1 MTIVVPMKRSE
12 NRALDQ
18 LRTVSIER
26 DVNAFAEGSALIKV
40 GNTHVL
46 CTASVD
52 ERVPKWMMGTGKGW
66 VTAEYSMLP
75 RSTSERSDR
84 EAVRGKQGGRTV
96 EIQRLIGRS
105 LRAVVDMEAL
115 GERQIILD
123 CDVLQADGGTRCA
136 SITGAYVALA
146 IACEGLVKQKKI
158 KRSPLL
164 AHIAAVSVGVVNG
177 VPVLD
182 LDYKEDSGAD
192 VDANI
197 IMTSEG
203 TFVELQ
209 STAEHAPF
217 TPETLQQL
225 IALGQMGVGEL
236 VALQRQALMSF

>member
-12 NRALDQ
+12 DRALDQ
-18 LRTVSIER
+18 MRTVSIER

-52 ERVPKWMMGTGKGW
+52 ERVPKWMLGTGKGW

-136 SITGAYVALA
+136 SITGAYVAMA
-146 IACEGLVKQKKI
+146 IACEGLLKQKKV
-158 KRSPLL
+158 KKSPLL
-164 AHIAAVSVGVVNG
+164 AHVAAVSVGVVNG

-197 IMTSEG
+197 IMTSAG
-203 TFVELQ
+203 KFVELQ
-209 STAEHAPF
+209 STAEHDPF
-217 TPETLQQL
+217 TPDTLQQL
-225 IALGQMGVGEL
+225 IALGQKGVAEL
-236 VALQRQALMSF
+236 ITKQREILAAR

>member
-18 LRTVSIER
+18 MRMVSIER

-52 ERVPKWMMGTGKGW
+52 ERVPKWMLGTGKGW

-136 SITGAYVALA
+136 SITGAYVAMA
-146 IACEGLVKQKKI
+146 IACEGLLKQKKV

-164 AHIAAVSVGVVNG
+164 AHVAAVSVGVVNG

-197 IMTSEG
+197 IMTSAG
-203 TFVELQ
+203 QFVELQ
-209 STAEHAPF
+209 STAEHDPF
-217 TPETLQQL
+217 TPDTLQQL
-225 IALGQMGVGEL
+225 IALGQKGVAEL
-236 VALQRQALMSF
+236 VTKQREVLAAT

>member
-18 LRTVSIER
+18 LRSVSIER
-26 DVNAFAEGSALIKV
+26 DVNVFAEGSALIKV

-46 CTASVD
+46 CTASID
-52 ERVPKWMMGTGKGW
+52 ERVPKWMAGTGKGW

-115 GERQIILD
+115 GERQVILD

-146 IACEGLVKQKKI
+146 IACDGLLKQKKI
-158 KRSPLL
+158 RKSPLM
-164 AHIAAVSVGVVNG
+164 AHVAAVSVGVVNG

-182 LDYKEDSGAD
+182 LDYKEDSTAD

-197 IMTSEG
+197 IMTSAG
-203 TFVELQ
+203 AFVELQ
-209 STAEHAPF
+209 ATAEHDPF
-217 TPETLQQL
+217 TAETLQHL
-225 IALGQMGVGEL
+225 IALGQKGVTEM
-236 VALQRQALMSF
+236 VELQRSALD